1 MKNIKNKL
9 LITGTVITSVVY
21 LLWRI
26 FFTIPFEYGVVSLVA
41 AFYLLIVEIIGMI
54 EEFIHYH
61 NMSYIDYPK
70 LTDEERVLSE
80 DFLPDVDVFI
90 ATYNEPVEL
99 LYKTVNGCINMEY
112 PDKNKVH
119 IYICDDSNR
128 EEMKNLA
135 DHMGINYLTR
145 EEHKNAKAGNL
156 NNALKNSS
164 SPLIVTFDADMIP
177 MHDFLT
183 ACVPYF
189 IKDLKNAQKLEKEY
203 GVKAR
208 KKRKGKIGFIQT
220 PQSFY
225 NPDLFQYNL
234 YSEGRIPN
242 EQDYFYRDIQ
252 VARNKSNSVIYGGS
266 NTMISREALIDV
278 GGFYVKA
285 ITEDFATGMKIQTK
299 GYQCY
304 AIDEVHASGLS
315 AEDLKGLIKQR
326 QRWARGCIQT
336 GRRLNILFRKGL
348 NLSQKLSYMSAI
360 MYWYSPLKRL
370 IYIMA
375 PILFAVFGVTIF
387 KCNIVEVLIFWLPM
401 YLFSSESLKRV
412 SRNIRTTKWTNV
424 YETILFPALFF
435 SVLLETF
442 GISQNKFSV
451 TRKGG
456 ALQDKNYQFKQAIP
470 HIVLAILSI
479 IGIINCIKW
488 TFVSGTP
495 AYLVL
500 LFWLVTNFY
509 NIFMSIF
516 FMLGRQAFRK
526 SERMNVKT
534 DCTISLDGRDIKC
547 MTKDIS
553 EGGVSVIL
561 DDPLYIPYDRNM
573 KIKISTDRYASKF
586 DAVVVQVAQIGDKWK
601 FAFKIE
607 NIDEDNYKQLLL
619 IIYDR
624 VPSLPSKISKS
635 NSIFDDIRLN
645 ILKRGK
651 KTVLFNRKLPRIY
664 LHKKIRINGYKD
676 ALILNFNYQYIVIKF
691 DMVSK
696 NPDSVKIRISDDLV
710 LECEKSKNDY
720 HGDENSKGFEISMF
734 EVKNYMSI
742 FMNEENEEALFKW
755 LKMDNFVPEENK
767 KEDDSEFNE
776 MNYLDA

>member
-1 MKNIKNKL
+1 MKNKL
-9 LITGTVITSVVY
+9 LIIGTVITSVIY
-21 LLWRI
+21 LFWRI
-26 FFTIPFEYGVVSLVA
+26 FFTIPFGYGIISLIA
-41 AFYLLIVEIIGMI
+41 AFYLLIVEILGMI

-70 LTDEERVLSE
+70 LTEDERILSK
-80 DFLPDVDVFI
+80 DFLPHVDVFI

-99 LYKTVNGCINMEY
+99 LYKTINGCINMEY
-112 PDKNKVH
+112 PDKDKVH

-128 EEMKNLA
+128 KEMRKLA
-135 DHMGINYLTR
+135 NHMGVNYLTR
-145 EEHKNAKAGNL
+145 KEHKDAKAGNL

-189 IKDLKNAQKLEKEY
+189 IKDLKNAQKLEDEY
-203 GVKAR
+203 GINAR
-208 KKRKGKIGFIQT
+208 RNRKGKIGFIQT

-234 YSEGRIPN
+234 FSESRIPN

-252 VARNKSNSVIYGGS
+252 VSRNKSNSVIYGGS

-285 ITEDFATGMKIQTK
+285 ITEDFATGMKIQSK
-299 GYQCY
+299 GYLCY

-387 KCNIVEVLIFWLPM
+387 KCNIAEVLIFWLPM

-442 GISQNKFSV
+442 GISQNKFAV

-456 ALQDKNYQFKQAIP
+456 ALQDRNYQLKQAAP

-488 TFVSGTP
+488 TFILGTP

-534 DCTISLDGRDIKC
+534 ECSILFEKRKIKC

-561 DDPLYIPYDRNM
+561 DDPFYIPYD
-573 KIKISTDRYASKF
+573 KSVKLKVSTERYTAIF
-586 DAVVVQVAQIGDKWK
+586 DASVVHAAKIEDKWK

-607 NIDEDNYKQLLL
+607 DIDEDNYKNLLG

-645 ILKRGK
+645 VLKRGK
-651 KTVLFNRKLPRIY
+651 KTILFNRKLPRISMY
-664 LHKKIRINGYKD
+664 KKISINGYND
-676 ALILNFNYQYIVIKF
+676 AVILNFNYQYIVLKF
-691 DMVSK
+691 DMLSK
-696 NPDSVKIRISDDLV
+696 NSDYLEIKISDELV
-710 LECEKSKNDY
+710 LQCEKSMIKYN
-720 HGDENSKGFEISMF
+720 GEENEKDFLIYIF
-734 EVKNYMSI
+734 EVKNYKSI
-742 FMNEENEEALFKW
+742 FINENSEADLFKW
-755 LKMDNFVPEENK
+755 LKTDNFNDEENTIK
-767 KEDDSEFNE
+767 DDSEFNE
-776 MNYLDA
+776 MNYLNA